1 MNVSNFAI
9 CLAGLFATVAP
20 FGALSSVRR
29 YKPDIARQESLDVLQ
44 IGPLTI
50 FAPAAAFA
58 VLTIAAL
65 VSDPLL
71 DALQISGPSFQFA
84 AAAAM
89 VPLAIRLLVS
99 GDSMAPPAWK
109 MPGYAWLVPFALP
122 LLAGPVSL
130 IAAISYADRFG
141 VTAAIMA
148 IATALS
154 VTTTLFAT
162 LPVWQRVPPL
172 VAQMLGRLSGVLL
185 LAMAAEMVLDGL
197 HSV

>member
-1 MNVSNFAI
+1 MSDFAI

-20 FGALSSVRR
+20 FGALSAVLR
-29 YKPDIARQESLDVLQ
+29 YKRDIAQQQSRDVPRTWQLTLLSLV
-44 IGPLTI
+44 
-50 FAPAAAFA
+50 AAFA
-58 VLTIAAL
+58 LLTVAAL

-71 DALQISGPSFQFA
+71 DALHISGPSFEFA

-89 VPLAIRLLVS
+89 IPPAIRLLVF

-109 MPGYAWLVPFALP
+109 LPDYAWLVPFPLP

-141 VTAAIMA
+141 VTEATVAAAI
-148 IATALS
+148 ALS
-154 VTTTLFAT
+154 LTTTLFAT
-162 LPVWQRVPPL
+162 LPTWQRARPL
-172 VAQMLGRLSGVLL
+172 VVQMLGRLSGVLL
-185 LAMAAEMVLDGL
+185 VAMAAEMVLDGL

>member
-1 MNVSNFAI
+1 MSDFAI

-20 FGALSSVRR
+20 FGALSAVLR
-29 YKPDIARQESLDVLQ
+29 YKRDIARQQSPDALPVRR
-44 IGPLTI
+44 LTL

-58 VLTIAAL
+58 LLTVAAL
-65 VSDPLL
+65 VSGPLL
-71 DALQISGPSFQFA
+71 DALHISGPSFEFA

-89 VPLAIRLLVS
+89 VPLAIRLLVF

-109 MPGYAWLVPFALP
+109 LPDYAWLVPFTLP

-141 VTAAIMA
+141 VVEAIVAAAI
-148 IATALS
+148 ALS
-154 VTTTLFAT
+154 LTGTLFAT
-162 LPVWQRVPPL
+162 LPRWQRTRPIAV
-172 VAQMLGRLSGVLL
+172 QMLGRLSGVLL
-185 LAMAAEMVLDGL
+185 VAMAAEMVLDGL

>member
-1 MNVSNFAI
+1 VSDFAI

-20 FGALSSVRR
+20 FGALGAVLR
-29 YKPDIARQESLDVLQ
+29 YKRAIARQQSPDALQ
-44 IGPLTI
+44 LGRLALFSPV
-50 FAPAAAFA
+50 AAFVPLA
-58 VLTIAAL
+58 IAAL

-71 DALQISGPSFQFA
+71 DALRISGPSFEFA

-89 VPLAIRLLVS
+89 VPLAIRLLVF

-109 MPGYAWLVPFALP
+109 LPDYSWLVPFALP

-141 VTAAIMA
+141 VAEAIVAAAMV
-148 IATALS
+148 LS
-154 VTTTLFAT
+154 LTGTLFAT
-162 LPVWQRVPPL
+162 LPLWQRARPL
-172 VAQMLGRLSGVLL
+172 VVQMLGRLSGVLL
-185 LAMAAEMVLDGL
+185 VAMAAERVLDGL